1 MTTQLSEQVLELI
14 AKARII
20 SLASWQDSYPSEVIR
35 LFQTA
40 DEERRYLSDGDL
52 EQIQAASPQT
62 EGLINI
68 ARLLRDR
75 ASEIIDEA
83 RIQVLAQFPDI
94 TQPGGDLYPAKRAE
108 NCWRDFWHF
117 LRCITYGIA
126 GSNSQFTSSEGLHY
140 MNLLYQELQVPLEAM
155 VVGLEG
161 IKAASLKRVLNLKID
176 AGTPGRRDA
185 ETPEFSSFVVK
196 ESSWESDL
204 EPEIIVPFFDHL
216 ITQLKAFTYG

>member
-1 MTTQLSEQVLELI
+1 MTTQLSEHVLELI

-20 SLASWQDSYPSEVIR
+20 SFTSWQNSYPSGVIQ
-35 LFQTA
+35 LFQKA

-52 EQIQAASPQT
+52 EQIRAASSQT
-62 EGLINI
+62 EGLINT

-75 ASEIIDEA
+75 APEIIDEA
-83 RIQVLAQFPDI
+83 RQQVLAQFPQI
-94 TQPGGDLYPAKRAE
+94 TQPGGELYPPKRAE

-126 GSNSQFTSSEGLHY
+126 GGSSQFTCSEGLHY

-161 IKAASLKRVLNLKID
+161 IKAASCKRVPD
-176 AGTPGRRDA
+176 
-185 ETPEFSSFVVK
+185 V
-196 ESSWESDL
+196 
-204 EPEIIVPFFDHL
+204 EPETLAPYFDHL
-216 ITQLKAFTYG
+216 ITQLRGFSYR